1 MDNERTADMLQVAL
15 ASYDRKELRVQK
27 NYLEEQNPVLACT
40 CFLNGHKLLQE
51 LQQGHNFDIVV
62 LCSQMEDM
70 SSIEFMMEL
79 RKLEHKP
86 LLMLFD
92 EGRRKNSSALR
103 MEDSGSCCCV
113 ERMELKNL
121 LRELYRMPGQQW
133 QRTEQQCQQLYHSWG
148 IRIPDINCSYLT
160 SAVGVVYGTSQKL
173 AIRKEILQAVSEQYG
188 VSVSAV
194 DSGIRRM
201 IDQLEAKPAEGWTQA
216 IPQQAVEDACFHSL
230 GLIGRNCEYLEQHL
244 ARVGA
249 DAQSLQ
255 AVSDISAAT
264 AKLERTINELLSALE
279 FLRAGQPPKL
289 YPLDLC
295 ELLQQVAA
303 QADMVRA
310 QLGVTLELDYG
321 GWTTCRVLADRD
333 DVELL
338 CLHLLSNALRAC
350 REGGTVRILLRRSE
364 TMWQLTVRDNG
375 CGLPE
380 GSQEAWLENRRSFLG
395 GAQLGLLLCRECC
408 RRMGWGL
415 SVECAPE
422 KGTQAVVTVPLY
434 TDDGRAPEVELH
446 AGADLAS
453 EQHQYQLRAML
464 VRELRTMPERGDPDE

>member
-1 MDNERTADMLQVAL
+1 MDNERTADVLQVAL

-160 SAVGVVYGTSQKL
+160 SAVGVVYSTSQKL

-201 IDQLEAKPAEGWTQA
+201 IDQ
-216 IPQQAVEDACFHSL
+216 
-230 GLIGRNCEYLEQHL
+230 
-244 ARVGA
+244 
-249 DAQSLQ
+249 
-255 AVSDISAAT
+255 
-264 AKLERTINELLSALE
+264 LERTINELLSALE

>member
-1 MDNERTADMLQVAL
+1 MDNERTADVLQVAL

-194 DSGIRRM
+194 DAASG
-201 IDQLEAKPAEGWTQA
+201 A
-216 IPQQAVEDACFHSL
+216 
-230 GLIGRNCEYLEQHL
+230 
-244 ARVGA
+244 
-249 DAQSLQ
+249 
-255 AVSDISAAT
+255 
-264 AKLERTINELLSALE
+264 
-279 FLRAGQPPKL
+279 
-289 YPLDLC
+289 
-295 ELLQQVAA
+295 
-303 QADMVRA
+303 
-310 QLGVTLELDYG
+310 
-321 GWTTCRVLADRD
+321 
-333 DVELL
+333 
-338 CLHLLSNALRAC
+338 
-350 REGGTVRILLRRSE
+350 
-364 TMWQLTVRDNG
+364 
-375 CGLPE
+375 
-380 GSQEAWLENRRSFLG
+380 
-395 GAQLGLLLCRECC
+395 
-408 RRMGWGL
+408 
-415 SVECAPE
+415 
-422 KGTQAVVTVPLY
+422 
-434 TDDGRAPEVELH
+434 
-446 AGADLAS
+446 
-453 EQHQYQLRAML
+453 
-464 VRELRTMPERGDPDE
+464 

>member
-1 MDNERTADMLQVAL
+1 MDNERTADVLQVAL

-173 AIRKEILQAVSEQYG
+173 AI
-188 VSVSAV
+188 
-194 DSGIRRM
+194 
-201 IDQLEAKPAEGWTQA
+201 
-216 IPQQAVEDACFHSL
+216 PQQAVEDACFHSL

-321 GWTTCRVLADRD
+321 GWTACRVLADRD

>member
-1 MDNERTADMLQVAL
+1 MDNERTADVLQVAL

-201 IDQLEAKPAEGWTQA
+201 IDQLEAKPAEGWTQFKA
-216 IPQQAVEDACFHSL
+216 ESGFEAEGLHGQLQSLRRGQAAGQQVKAGAAAHGAHIDHTILEGTIACVGGKQVL
-230 GLIGRNCEYLEQHL
+230 Q
-244 ARVGA
+244 RVGSGRGQVIALVGLLHA
-249 DAQSLQ
+249 DVPSEHVAVLTAQVHAPVQLGMVNTE
-255 AVSDISAAT
+255 ARNAFHCV
-264 AKLERTINELLSALE
+264 AL
-279 FLRAGQPPKL
+279 FLRPAG
-289 YPLDLC
+289 
-295 ELLQQVAA
+295 AA
-303 QADMVRA
+303 R
-310 QLGVTLELDYG
+310 
-321 GWTTCRVLADRD
+321 CRVRSPQRSSGRHGC
-333 DVELL
+333 ERW
-338 CLHLLSNALRAC
+338 HPRHP
-350 REGGTVRILLRRSE
+350 RR
-364 TMWQLTVRDNG
+364 W
-375 CGLPE
+375 
-380 GSQEAWLENRRSFLG
+380 A
-395 GAQLGLLLCRECC
+395 
-408 RRMGWGL
+408 
-415 SVECAPE
+415 
-422 KGTQAVVTVPLY
+422 
-434 TDDGRAPEVELH
+434 
-446 AGADLAS
+446 
-453 EQHQYQLRAML
+453 
-464 VRELRTMPERGDPDE
+464 

>member
-1 MDNERTADMLQVAL
+1 MDNERTADVLQVAL

-173 AIRKEILQAVSEQYG
+173 AIRKEILQAVS
-188 VSVSAV
+188 
-194 DSGIRRM
+194 
-201 IDQLEAKPAEGWTQA
+201 
-216 IPQQAVEDACFHSL
+216 
-230 GLIGRNCEYLEQHL
+230 
-244 ARVGA
+244 
-249 DAQSLQ
+249 
-255 AVSDISAAT
+255 DISAST

>member
-1 MDNERTADMLQVAL
+1 MDNERTADVLQVAL

-194 DSGIRRM
+194 DSGIRRGSYP
-201 IDQLEAKPAEGWTQA
+201 IFLPISSQFSPHRYLSRSTLCSSGFS
-216 IPQQAVEDACFHSL
+216 IR
-230 GLIGRNCEYLEQHL
+230 LI
-244 ARVGA
+244 AR
-249 DAQSLQ
+249 SIC
-255 AVSDISAAT
+255 S
-264 AKLERTINELLSALE
+264 
-279 FLRAGQPPKL
+279 
-289 YPLDLC
+289 
-295 ELLQQVAA
+295 
-303 QADMVRA
+303 
-310 QLGVTLELDYG
+310 
-321 GWTTCRVLADRD
+321 RVLAFFSRS
-333 DVELL
+333 
-338 CLHLLSNALRAC
+338 CFNRSICSSN
-350 REGGTVRILLRRSE
+350 S
-364 TMWQLTVRDNG
+364 TM
-375 CGLPE
+375 
-380 GSQEAWLENRRSFLG
+380 
-395 GAQLGLLLCRECC
+395 
-408 RRMGWGL
+408 
-415 SVECAPE
+415 
-422 KGTQAVVTVPLY
+422 
-434 TDDGRAPEVELH
+434 
-446 AGADLAS
+446 
-453 EQHQYQLRAML
+453 
-464 VRELRTMPERGDPDE
+464 

>member
-1 MDNERTADMLQVAL
+1 MDNERTADVLQVAL

-173 AIRKEILQAVSEQYG
+173 AIREEILQAVSEQYG

-201 IDQLEAKPAEGWTQA
+201 IDQLEAKPDEGWMQFKAESGFEAEKPTTGKLIYA
-216 IPQQAVEDACFHSL
+216 IKRYLIQQKS
-230 GLIGRNCEYLEQHL
+230 
-244 ARVGA
+244 
-249 DAQSLQ
+249 
-255 AVSDISAAT
+255 
-264 AKLERTINELLSALE
+264 
-279 FLRAGQPPKL
+279 
-289 YPLDLC
+289 
-295 ELLQQVAA
+295 
-303 QADMVRA
+303 
-310 QLGVTLELDYG
+310 
-321 GWTTCRVLADRD
+321 
-333 DVELL
+333 
-338 CLHLLSNALRAC
+338 
-350 REGGTVRILLRRSE
+350 RE
-364 TMWQLTVRDNG
+364 
-375 CGLPE
+375 
-380 GSQEAWLENRRSFLG
+380 
-395 GAQLGLLLCRECC
+395 
-408 RRMGWGL
+408 
-415 SVECAPE
+415 
-422 KGTQAVVTVPLY
+422 
-434 TDDGRAPEVELH
+434 
-446 AGADLAS
+446 
-453 EQHQYQLRAML
+453 
-464 VRELRTMPERGDPDE
+464 